1 VNSIDSLSPLLQRY
15 SLGGK
20 DLAEPGPS
28 KEELQIIK
36 NAGISKK
43 QYQEDP

>member
-1 VNSIDSLSPLLQRY
+1 MNSIDSLSPLLQRY

-28 KEELQIIK
+28 KEELQII
-36 NAGISKK
+36 AQAALRAPDHS
-43 QYQEDP
+43 